1 MACPPII
8 TGDQFLS
15 RVLAHIDC
23 QAQVIGSYGYV
34 ALGQPG
40 SLASTI
46 VVGLLTIFVAL
57 FGLRLIFGPP
67 PGMRDVVFDVLKIG
81 IVLTLA
87 FSWPAFR
94 TVVYDVTLKG
104 PAEITGVIQTQGQV
118 GSTGN
123 LVDRLQKADIQIV
136 QMIEAGTGRQTG
148 QFLNENEPGN
158 TFAGTALQDDS
169 ALGTARLLYLAS
181 IIGSL
186 ALLRIGAGILLAL
199 TPIVAGLYFFNQ
211 SRGIFAGW
219 LKGLVLTIA
228 GSIGATLVLTVQLAI
243 IEPWLAD
250 ALRVRA
256 FGYAAPSA
264 PIELFAI
271 MLAFAVVHFA
281 MIWFLAKVVF
291 HRGWLNLPDL
301 TRFARREA
309 NPQPV
314 MPASTNN
321 SQAVQIF
328 RAQQVSNSIERSILR
343 EASSTNQRFAQENNT
358 TNTVLRETASIGEGT
373 QRLGGSFRRPTSRL
387 SRSAQKRDRTP

>member
-23 QAQVIGSYGYV
+23 QAQVIGSYGYA

-40 SLASTI
+40 SLAATL
-46 VVGLLTIFVAL
+46 VVGMLTLFIAL
-57 FGLRLIFGPP
+57 FGIRLLFGPP
-67 PGMRDVVFDVLKIG
+67 PGARDLVFDVLKVG
-81 IVLTLA
+81 IVLALA

-104 PAEITGVIQTQGQV
+104 PAEIASVIQTSGQS
-118 GSTGN
+118 GASGD
-123 LVDRLQKADIQIV
+123 LVDRLQRADNQIV
-136 QMIEAGTGRQTG
+136 RMIETGTGRQTG
-148 QFLNENEPGN
+148 RFLNEGEPGN

-186 ALLRIGAGILLAL
+186 ALLRIGAGLLLAL

-228 GSIGATLVLTVQLAI
+228 GSIGATIVLTVQLAI

-256 FGYAAPSA
+256 FGYAAPST

-291 HRGWLNLPDL
+291 NRGWLTLPDFPNL
-301 TRFARREA
+301 ARSEQ
-309 NPQPV
+309 NPQPL
-314 MPASTNN
+314 MLA
-321 SQAVQIF
+321 QAQGAPPQII
-328 RAQQVSNSIERSILR
+328 RAEQVSNTIERSIRR
-343 EASSTNQRFAQENNT
+343 EATATNERLIQNSNMRT
-358 TNTVLRETASIGEGT
+358 TETRETLIRDQGPE
-373 QRLGGSFRRPTSRL
+373 RLGSSYRRPGTRISRA
-387 SRSAQKRDRTP
+387 AQRRDTTQ

>member
-1 MACPPII
+1 MSCPPII

-40 SLASTI
+40 SLAATLI
-46 VVGLLTIFVAL
+46 VGLLTLFVAL
-57 FGLRLIFGPP
+57 FGIRLLFGPP
-67 PGMRDVVFDVLKIG
+67 PGARDLVFDVLKVG

-104 PAEITGVIQTQGQV
+104 PEQIASVIQASAQPGAS
-118 GSTGN
+118 GG
-123 LVDRLQKADIQIV
+123 LVDRLQRADNQIV
-136 QMIEAGTGRQTG
+136 VLIETGTGRQTG
-148 QFLNENEPGN
+148 QFLNQNEPGN

-169 ALGTARLLYLAS
+169 AFGTARLLYLS
-181 IIGSL
+181 SVIGSL
-186 ALLRIGAGILLAL
+186 ALLRIGAGLLLAL

-228 GSIGATLVLTVQLAI
+228 GSIGATIVLTVQLAM

-250 ALRVRA
+250 ALRVRT
-256 FGYAAPSA
+256 FGYAAPST
-264 PIELFAI
+264 PIELFAM

-291 HRGWLNLPDL
+291 HRGWLTLPNLP
-301 TRFARREA
+301 
-309 NPQPV
+309 NWPQSELAQQQAKLA
-314 MPASTNN
+314 PAQGASP
-321 SQAVQIF
+321 QII
-328 RAQQVSNSIERSILR
+328 RAEQVSNTIERSIH
-343 EASSTNQRFAQENNT
+343 
-358 TNTVLRETASIGEGT
+358 RETTATNERLIQNSSVRTAETRETLVREQGSE
-373 QRLGGSFRRPTSRL
+373 RLGSSYRRPSPRVSRAAH
-387 SRSAQKRDRTP
+387 RRDNTQ